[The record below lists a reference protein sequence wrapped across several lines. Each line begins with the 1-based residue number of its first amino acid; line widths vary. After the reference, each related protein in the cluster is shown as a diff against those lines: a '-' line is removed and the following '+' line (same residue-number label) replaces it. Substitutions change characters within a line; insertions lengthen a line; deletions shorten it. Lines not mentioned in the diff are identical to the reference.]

1 MLGLRAPVPPS
12 AVQHT
17 WGSVQLKYLGMNVEF
32 LGMRGDPISSVYMA
46 LAQNQA
52 AGCRFLSEEKME
64 AILCLLESGSFVWT
78 LAGFPQEQ
86 VR

>member
-1 MLGLRAPVPPS
+1 MD
-12 AVQHT
+12 
-17 WGSVQLKYLGMNVEF
+17 VEF

-52 AGCRFLSEEKME
+52 AGCRFLCKEKME
-64 AILCLLESGSFVWT
+64 AILCLLESGSVVWA

-86 VR
+86 AR